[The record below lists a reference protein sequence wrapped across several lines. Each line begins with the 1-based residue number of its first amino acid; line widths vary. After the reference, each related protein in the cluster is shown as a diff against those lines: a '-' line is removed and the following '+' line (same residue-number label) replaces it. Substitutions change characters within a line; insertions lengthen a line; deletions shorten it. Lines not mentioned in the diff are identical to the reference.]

1 MPELTHTQLKR
12 AVLAMAKTVSRDA
25 EAIRTLAKEIDDEA
39 RDTARVGDIIGAIR
53 VDTAT
58 VGETRELSKIM
69 AGLSE
74 ASIQYATG
82 ASTASSRAQ
91 AVHDE
96 AQRTHDGIQEAFR
109 RSPVDL
115 RDVNR
120 EWFRQE

>member
-12 AVLAMAKTVSRDA
+12 AALALAKTVSRDA
-25 EAIRTLAKEIDDEA
+25 EVVRGLGKEIDDEA
-39 RDTARVGDIIGAIR
+39 RDTARVGDQIGAMR
-53 VDTAT
+53 VDNAT

-82 ASTASSRAQ
+82 ASTAGSRAK

-96 AQRTHDGIQEAFR
+96 AQRTHDGMQEAFR